1 MIVRRGPAAVALSL
15 ALSTVGFVTAPTAVA
30 AGDPSAQDG
39 QAALVTTAPVKNTAA
54 CSDGSRVRL
63 QVSSQDDGVLV
74 AQGIVWT
81 DGTNKWRWQ
90 FKHNSDVS
98 AHGTSKA
105 SRGKGRAFQVRRT
118 MVNLVGPDHFVFRA
132 ENLAT
137 GEVCRV
143 AVYY

>member
-1 MIVRRGPAAVALSL
+1 MIVRRGPAAVALTL
-15 ALSTVGFVTAPTAVA
+15 GLSMVGLVTAPAAVA

-39 QAALVTTAPVKNTAA
+39 HVALVAPPVKNTVS
-54 CSDGSRVRL
+54 CSDDSRVRL

-74 AQGIVWT
+74 AQGMVWT
-81 DGTNKWRWQ
+81 EGTNKWQWQ

-98 AHGTSKA
+98 AQGTSKA

-118 MVNLVGPDHFVFRA
+118 MVNLVGPDHFIFRA

-143 AVYY
+143 GVYY